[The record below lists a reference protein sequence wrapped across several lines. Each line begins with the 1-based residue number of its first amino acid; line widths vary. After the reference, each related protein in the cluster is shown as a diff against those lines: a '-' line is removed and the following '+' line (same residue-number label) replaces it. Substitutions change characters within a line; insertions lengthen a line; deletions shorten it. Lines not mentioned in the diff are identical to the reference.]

1 VPETLLQTKL
11 YVPPSRPNIVS
22 RPHLIERLNQGLQPG
37 CKLIL
42 ISAPAGFGKTTLVT
56 EWIQQLKNV
65 AWLSLDES
73 DNDLSR
79 FFTYLIAALQKVD
92 KSIGIDIRAALQ
104 APQPPP
110 VENLL
115 TMLVNEITA
124 ISDGHATGSGHRF
137 ILVLEDYHLIKT
149 QPIHEALA
157 FLLDHLPPQMHLV
170 ITSRDDPFLHL
181 SRLRVRDQMTEIR
194 AKQLRF
200 SFQETTAFLN
210 QVMGL
215 GLPNDDVAALETR
228 TEGWIAGLHLAALSM
243 QEHEDATT
251 FISAFAG
258 DDRYVGDYLI
268 DEVLAQ
274 RPQGTREFLLQTS
287 VLDRMTGPLCDAVTG
302 QKGGQKM
309 LQRLERANLFIVPL
323 DNRRRWYRYHHLFA
337 DLLRQRLEEST
348 FPQEIKTLHRRA
360 SQWYEENDFFVE
372 AVEHALAAKD
382 YENAIHLIELSLQ
395 EMFRHSQ
402 LNILLGWWAQLPHE
416 LVILHPALCISSSWA
431 WVAIGHPEEAER
443 CLQITEQ
450 ALDAKMEE
458 LFVDGGRGQISSPEI
473 QSGLVDVAV
482 IRAQLAIGQGEIAE
496 ALRLT
501 GLVLP
506 YLEDDDQPFLYNPP
520 TDLRNLVFFIM
531 GMAHKFR
538 GELKEAGKALQDA
551 AELAYERR
559 NVHLVSTAYGHLA
572 TVQALQGQLR
582 QAESTCR
589 RGLQLVQE
597 IARQRSPISSLCQA
611 GLGILLYEQ
620 NDLEAAQYH
629 LQEAIAVAR
638 PWGHWEGFLPGYT
651 GLAQLRAAQ
660 GEWDEAFAA
669 LDELAALIQNYP
681 HLMPAV
687 ESFRAMLWV
696 AQGDVAAANRWAQSA
711 GLDADSEIDAL
722 REAEFITLVRILIA
736 QGAFDEAVKLFARL
750 LETAE
755 TGERWGRVIQLLVLK
770 AVANDGM
777 SQSDE
782 AFAALS
788 RALALAK
795 PEGYVRTFVDVG
807 PPMAQLLYRAVE
819 SGVAPDYAGRLL
831 AAFPQAESTAPA
843 QTKIPTPDR
852 LPPIVKPLSDRE
864 IEVLQLIAA
873 GHSNKEIAQTL
884 YLSQGT
890 VKVHAHNIYSKL
902 GVNGRTQ
909 AVAKA
914 RELGILPLN

>member
-1 VPETLLQTKL
+1 MPETLLQTKL

-22 RPHLIERLNQGLQPG
+22 RPRLIERLNQGLQHG
-37 CKLIL
+37 HKLTL

-73 DNDLSR
+73 DNDLAR

-92 KSIGIDIRAALQ
+92 KSIGIDIRAALR

-124 ISDGHATGSGHRF
+124 ISDDHATGSGHRF

-215 GLPNDDVAALETR
+215 GLPDDDVAALETR

-309 LQRLERANLFIVPL
+309 LQRLDQANLFIVPL
-323 DNRRRWYRYHHLFA
+323 DNRRRWYRYHHMFA
-337 DLLRQRLEEST
+337 DLLCQRLEEST
-348 FPQEIKTLHRRA
+348 YPQEIKTLHLRA

-431 WVAIGHPEEAER
+431 WVATGQPEEAER

-450 ALDAKMEE
+450 ALGAKMDE
-458 LFVDGGRGQISSPEI
+458 LFVDGGGGQISSPESL
-473 QSGLVDVAV
+473 SGLVDVAI
-482 IRAQLAIGQGEIAE
+482 IRAQLAIGRGEIGE

-520 TDLRNLVFFIM
+520 MDLRNLVFFIM
-531 GMAHKFR
+531 GIAHKLR
-538 GELKEAGKALQDA
+538 GELREAGKALLDA

-611 GLGILLYEQ
+611 ELGIVLYEQ

-669 LDELAALIQNYP
+669 LDELAELGQSNPEAVIP
-681 HLMPAV
+681 TV
-687 ESFRAMLWV
+687 ESFKARLWA
-696 AQGDVAAANRWAQSA
+696 AQGNVEAAGLWAETSGIHVDGELSYPREEESIVLARVLMAQKRWDAAAR
-711 GLDADSEIDAL
+711 
-722 REAEFITLVRILIA
+722 LI
-736 QGAFDEAVKLFARL
+736 GRL
-750 LETAE
+750 LEVTE
-755 TGERWGRVIQLLVLK
+755 SGERWGRVIELLILQALVLG
-770 AVANDGM
+770 AQDRP
-777 SQSDE
+777 D
-782 AFAALS
+782 AALEPLA
-788 RALALAK
+788 RALTLAE
-795 PEGYVRTFVDVG
+795 PQGYVRIFVDEG
-807 PPMAQLLYRAVE
+807 EPMAQLLYRAAAHGITPGYTGE
-819 SGVAPDYAGRLL
+819 LL
-831 AAFPQAESTAPA
+831 AAFQNLESAPVVESEVREP
-843 QTKIPTPDR
+843 KSGI
-852 LPPIVKPLSDRE
+852 IEPLSARE
-864 IEVLQLIAA
+864 LEVLDCLTE
-873 GHSNKEIAQTL
+873 GLSNREIAQRLTISL
-884 YLSQGT
+884 TT
-890 VKVHAHNIYSKL
+890 VKTHTRNIYRKL
-902 GVNGRTQ
+902 DVHSRSQ
-909 AVAKA
+909 AVAKGKA
-914 RELGILPLN
+914 LGIVES